1 MTQDERRVYLLK
13 SLLSEKEEYEK
24 LTIPES
30 VLGQKRL
37 LRALFNVRAPAPVS
51 QEFLD
56 VQDAYLKEATAEKGV
71 TDYHTLTPVRKGI
84 WIWQGDIT
92 TLACGAIVNA
102 ANSQMLGCF
111 NPGHGCI
118 DNIIHTYA
126 GVELR
131 LRMNDIMREQGHEV
145 INVDLKDSD
154 ISANLATKEGRDEV
168 IQKIHELHPEGI
180 DGLCCNA
187 GVSGACGNV
196 KLMVSLNYFGA
207 TNLAHGLFDLLKKK
221 GGNCVVTSSN
231 TISQGAA
238 RMDLVDMLNYSQTKP
253 INEERILNILDD
265 FDGSDLSVGNSIYVT
280 TKYALAR
287 WARRVSASWAANGVR
302 INTVAPGNVSTPMTA
317 TMSENAKA
325 ALAALPIPINYGT
338 DELMH
343 PEDIANVIVFLVS
356 PLAHG
361 INGNVMFVD
370 GGTDALLNSEKVY

>member
-1 MTQDERRVYLLK
+1 MDIFKFKKLGLFAGGVLFGTAGIK
-13 SLLSEKEEYEK
+13 ILSSADAKKAY
-24 LTIPES
+24 TNCTAA
-30 VLGQKRL
+30 V
-37 LRALFNVRAPAPVS
+37 LRAKDCVM
-51 QEFLD
+51 
-56 VQDAYLKEATAEKGV
+56 KTAETV
-71 TDYHTLTPVRKGI
+71 
-84 WIWQGDIT
+84 QENAGDI
-92 TLACGAIVNA
+92 LAEAK
-102 ANSQMLGCF
+102 
-111 NPGHGCI
+111 H
-118 DNIIHTYA
+118 
-126 GVELR
+126 
-131 LRMNDIMREQGHEV
+131 
-145 INVDLKDSD
+145 
-154 ISANLATKEGRDEV
+154 
-168 IQKIHELHPEGI
+168 
-180 DGLCCNA
+180 
-187 GVSGACGNV
+187 
-196 KLMVSLNYFGA
+196 
-207 TNLAHGLFDLLKKK
+207 
-221 GGNCVVTSSN
+221 
-231 TISQGAA
+231 
-238 RMDLVDMLNYSQTKP
+238 

>member
-1 MTQDERRVYLLK
+1 MENY
-13 SLLSEKEEYEK
+13 ENKE
-24 LTIPES
+24 L
-30 VLGQKRL
+30 
-37 LRALFNVRAPAPVS
+37 
-51 QEFLD
+51 
-56 VQDAYLKEATAEKGV
+56 LKEAAKQSLESLKDLKPGTEEYTNTAKMALQLYDMQLKSDEQESNQNLKE
-71 TDYHTLTPVRKGI
+71 DEERRKG
-84 WIWQGDIT
+84 Q
-92 TLACGAIVNA
+92 
-102 ANSQMLGCF
+102 
-111 NPGHGCI
+111 
-118 DNIIHTYA
+118 
-126 GVELR
+126 
-131 LRMNDIMREQGHEV
+131 EV

-187 GVSGACGNV
+187 GVSGDCGNV